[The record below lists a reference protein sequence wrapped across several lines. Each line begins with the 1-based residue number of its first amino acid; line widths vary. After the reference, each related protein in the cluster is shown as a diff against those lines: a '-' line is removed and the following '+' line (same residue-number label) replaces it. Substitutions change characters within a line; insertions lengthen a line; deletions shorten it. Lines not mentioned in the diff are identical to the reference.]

1 MYSLNLIICVSMRK
15 PRGVDDLDSCGVR
28 TLANKIASGHM
39 SVATAAECS
48 EAFLGDGAQKAGFK
62 MKKTAPLDFEARINV
77 G

>member
-1 MYSLNLIICVSMRK
+1 MTWSMRK

-28 TLANKIASGHM
+28 TLANKIASGDM

-48 EAFLGDGAQKAGFK
+48 EAFLGDGAQKVGSK
-62 MKKTAPLDFEARINV
+62 MKKILKL

>member
-28 TLANKIASGHM
+28 TLANKIASGRM
-39 SVATAAECS
+39 SVATVAECS

-62 MKKTAPLDFEARINV
+62 MKKNCSTGF
-77 G
+77 